1 MINYQVSA
9 ILATLLL
16 SRYMITP
23 SSKMK
28 KGTKQIVNKVTKHMN
43 KVLTKN
49 PSKLSA
55 SLLKEM
61 EVSLLSE
68 KKRLELELTQFA
80 KRNERN
86 PDDFETK
93 FSEFGDELDA
103 NAHEI
108 EEYTVNKPLEITLEN
123 AYRDVKKALDS
134 FKKGTYGICKYCK
147 NLIEEKRLRARP
159 TSSSC
164 VECKKAIINE
174 V

>member
-1 MINYQVSA
+1 MTTASA
-9 ILATLLL
+9 
-16 SRYMITP
+16 
-23 SSKMK
+23 KMK
-28 KGTKQIVNKVTKHMN
+28 KGAKQVVKKITKATKT
-43 KVLTKN
+43 LTKK
-49 PSKLSA
+49 PAKISQA
-55 SLLKEM
+55 LLKEM
-61 EVSLLSE
+61 EQALLAE
-68 KKRLELELTQFA
+68 KKRLEVELEHFA
-80 KRNERN
+80 KRTERN

-123 AYRDVKKALDS
+123 AYRDVKKALETI
-134 FKKGTYGICKYCK
+134 KKGTYGICKYCK
-147 NLIEEKRLRARP
+147 QPLEEKRLRARP